1 MPITSVRSGLD
12 ERADLFPAELLP
24 LFDSRFIVSWDLFEE
39 YIARLALQIFRSIGL
54 ERPFEDAATVR
65 ELVGRAQ
72 LDPLAAPIP
81 VAWILSILAAR
92 GWIRAEKLG
101 ADEIRYRAD
110 ARLPELDPNE
120 ILVAQQAHDPTCL
133 PSYSIAAL
141 AADQYPAVLRG
152 QISGEQALF
161 GPEGIS
167 AWVKYFANTN
177 PLYAISN
184 TVGAITAQRS
194 LAGFPGAILELGGGL
209 GSGAQAILDR
219 LAPSGPAKDISC
231 YHFTEISPL
240 FLKRAERTLSPSKAR
255 CEFVFSR
262 LNIDRPFSEADVAPK
277 TYALV
282 YGVNVLHVA
291 VDLEATLHEIREC
304 LQPGGT
310 LVIAECVRPFP
321 DIPLHLELV
330 FNLLA
335 SFRDPVLVPEWRPN
349 GGFLTTEQWTAA
361 FAANGFDDV
370 RCYPDIA
377 NIRDS
382 YPSFSI
388 AAITGKRR

>member
-1 MPITSVRSGLD
+1 M
-12 ERADLFPAELLP
+12 
-24 LFDSRFIVSWDLFEE
+24 
-39 YIARLALQIFRSIGL
+39 
-54 ERPFEDAATVR
+54 
-65 ELVGRAQ
+65 
-72 LDPLAAPIP
+72 
-81 VAWILSILAAR
+81 
-92 GWIRAEKLG
+92 
-101 ADEIRYRAD
+101 
-110 ARLPELDPNE
+110 
-120 ILVAQQAHDPTCL
+120 
-133 PSYSIAAL
+133 
-141 AADQYPAVLRG
+141 
-152 QISGEQALF
+152 
-161 GPEGIS
+161 
-167 AWVKYFANTN
+167 
-177 PLYAISN
+177 
-184 TVGAITAQRS
+184 
-194 LAGFPGAILELGGGL
+194 
-209 GSGAQAILDR
+209 
-219 LAPSGPAKDISC
+219 
-231 YHFTEISPL
+231 
-240 FLKRAERTLSPSKAR
+240 
-255 CEFVFSR
+255 
-262 LNIDRPFSEADVAPK
+262 NIDRPFSEADVAPK

-310 LVIAECVRPFP
+310 LVIAECVRPYP
-321 DIPLHLELV
+321 NTPLHLELV